1 MLSKKWHKLS
11 EKEEESLKEEK
22 NNEDKEDYN
31 EIIIIN
37 MSDDSSENE
46 KEKEDI
52 NEDKRKNL
60 KINSIK
66 LKSKPKAILN
76 VDPNSI
82 KITEYYI
89 ENNIEENYDDK
100 LKEVIN
106 KYSHNMSNKYQDNNI
121 IPNIN
126 EIKNKYQINKMEN
139 TLSKENNYLSKY
151 IPGMNNISYNIN
163 YLNKSKNNKYYNY
176 GPIYNYERKKD
187 KISKLKEEEKEI
199 KNSNTIEYKISNPYD
214 NIAKEN
220 FILPINNQLSFSS
233 RAEIRKNY
241 PNLYYFNNILKNNI
255 LDPLYLHQ
263 YSNNNQNKRVDL
275 SSQRSNRKGSNQY
288 IKNLNLIN
296 ENPDLKFS
304 NKEENKYF
312 IKRNNSINEINKMN
326 SYNISDDK
334 HNSYLFKKNND
345 YNREYSY
352 IINDTENLFQ
362 YYQPYNNSISKF
374 Y

>member
-1 MLSKKWHKLS
+1 
-11 EKEEESLKEEK
+11 
-22 NNEDKEDYN
+22 
-31 EIIIIN
+31 
-37 MSDDSSENE
+37 
-46 KEKEDI
+46 
-52 NEDKRKNL
+52 
-60 KINSIK
+60 
-66 LKSKPKAILN
+66 
-76 VDPNSI
+76 
-82 KITEYYI
+82 
-89 ENNIEENYDDK
+89 
-100 LKEVIN
+100 
-106 KYSHNMSNKYQDNNI
+106 
-121 IPNIN
+121 
-126 EIKNKYQINKMEN
+126 
-139 TLSKENNYLSKY
+139 
-151 IPGMNNISYNIN
+151 
-163 YLNKSKNNKYYNY
+163 
-176 GPIYNYERKKD
+176 
-187 KISKLKEEEKEI
+187 
-199 KNSNTIEYKISNPYD
+199 
-214 NIAKEN
+214 
-220 FILPINNQLSFSS
+220 
-233 RAEIRKNY
+233 
-241 PNLYYFNNILKNNI
+241 LKNDI

>member
-46 KEKEDI
+46 EEKEDI
-52 NEDKRKNL
+52 NEDKSKNL

-187 KISKLKEEEKEI
+187 
-199 KNSNTIEYKISNPYD
+199 
-214 NIAKEN
+214 
-220 FILPINNQLSFSS
+220 
-233 RAEIRKNY
+233 
-241 PNLYYFNNILKNNI
+241 
-255 LDPLYLHQ
+255 
-263 YSNNNQNKRVDL
+263 
-275 SSQRSNRKGSNQY
+275 
-288 IKNLNLIN
+288 
-296 ENPDLKFS
+296 
-304 NKEENKYF
+304 
-312 IKRNNSINEINKMN
+312 
-326 SYNISDDK
+326 
-334 HNSYLFKKNND
+334 
-345 YNREYSY
+345 
-352 IINDTENLFQ
+352 
-362 YYQPYNNSISKF
+362 
-374 Y
+374 

>member
-52 NEDKRKNL
+52 NEDKSKNL

-106 KYSHNMSNKYQDNNI
+106 KYSRNMSNKYQDNNI

-241 PNLYYFNNILKNNI
+241 PNLYYFNNILKNDI